1 VNGTIPL
8 DVGGTRLLCLPER
21 AVWLEQ
27 ARLLLVADLHLGKA
41 VSFRRQGVP
50 VPQGTTSDNLQR
62 LSALIKAWQ
71 PTGIVFLGDF
81 LHGPDAHAPATL
93 DALARWREAHAQISL
108 SVVRGNHDLRA
119 GDPPAWLGASCVD
132 EGLRVEGTTLALCH
146 HPDRIEGAYA
156 LAGHLHPCVVLSQGF
171 ERLRMPC
178 FHARPEGLVLPA
190 FGAFTGMH
198 PIRRVEGD
206 RVWAVSPGRLMALP

>member
-1 VNGTIPL
+1 MNGTIPL
-8 DVGGTRLLCLPER
+8 DAGDARLLCLPER

-62 LSALIKAWQ
+62 LSALIKARQ

-93 DALARWREAHAQISL
+93 DALARWREAHPRISL
-108 SVVRGNHDLRA
+108 SIVRGNHDLRA
-119 GDPPAWLGASCVD
+119 GDPPAWLDARCVD

-146 HPDRIEGAYA
+146 HPGRIEGAYA
-156 LAGHLHPCVVLSQGF
+156 LAGHLHPCVVLRQGF

-206 RVWAVSPGRLMALP
+206 RVWAVAPDRLMALP